1 MNEMVDNFW
10 IFEQKG
16 SNIVNLLQDIIVN
29 DNHITTMGTHKILE
43 IRSIVLGKNKRPVSP
58 PMVNVILMDLRL
70 VVLC

>member
-43 IRSIVLGKNKRPVSP
+43 IRSIALGKNKRPVSP